1 MHHIEISTSKRTEFI
16 DITSKVGKVVAESS
30 FLDGVLLIYSPHT
43 TAGITIN
50 EGADPAV
57 QRDILAV
64 LNKVIPW
71 DDNYHHVEGNS
82 AAHIKTSL
90 MGAGVN
96 VAVEKGRLCLGTWQ
110 KIFFCEFDGPRHR
123 KVWLKF
129 YET

>member
-1 MHHIEISTSKRTEFI
+1 MHLIEISTSRHTEFV
-16 DITSKVGKVVAESS
+16 DITAKVSKVISDIS
-30 FLDGVLLIYSPHT
+30 FQDGIVLVYSPHT

-71 DDNYHHVEGNS
+71 DDNYHHAEGNS

-96 VAVEKGRLCLGTWQ
+96 VAVEKGALCLGTWQ
-110 KIFFCEFDGPRHR
+110 RIFLCEFDGPRRR
-123 KVWLKF
+123 KVRLKF
-129 YET
+129 L